1 MYPVSEDYIS
11 AMRCPVQR
19 HRLTGTVGEVAFAD
33 EDILSGSFSITGQC
47 SENGNVQIGQVYI
60 GELKMTFLSKDKLSR
75 YSLKGAEI
83 TPHFGLRLSSG
94 SYEYIPLGV
103 FTVQEASWGVSGVA
117 ITAYDHLAK
126 LDRSFS
132 GSKLH
137 GTPFTLLTLACT
149 NCGIELGML
158 RDEFEDFPNGT
169 AVLQIYE
176 DNDCETWRDIVSWIA
191 QTLGANV
198 FADRE
203 GKIVLRKYGR
213 EVVDTVDDYHRL
225 SGATFGDY
233 ETCYTGLSCVN
244 IEEQTT
250 SYYGE
255 EEDTGLTYNL
265 GMNPFLQYAVSGTVD
280 EMRRSIL
287 TSLGEILYVPF
298 RVDVIGN
305 PAYDLMDVIRF
316 TDGIADGEKISCI
329 TKYQFRYGDRFSF
342 QGDGQNPAL
351 ASQNSK
357 SDKKIAG
364 LMSQIESITSSIN
377 HLIYDYNTGP
387 LEVSQY
393 EMTVGMITFYISEQA
408 DVEGHFLMRYEAS
421 NPTRITLRFYDTQVE
436 ELYSPLIME
445 VQEGKGVIGIP
456 HAYLHREVGI
466 HAVYVTVQC
475 TIGDLFIPTR
485 GVFYSIDAGNFAT
498 AIDEIPMDI
507 RDITMRQLLES
518 NGPDEIWTIGLEK
531 GEAYV
536 SKRPYSTSPNARAGW
551 EGVIALGKA
560 VDAAIEFDG
569 EWVCRTDAEQYTLQT
584 EDQPWYFYITEEGEL
599 YARHGEDE
607 ESITLLDTDVTH
619 VSVCRGYSSML
630 YPDQDQG
637 LVCAYIKDHEVC
649 YRTYV
654 YDPLLDTKKWLSAVC
669 LDDSESWDSVHVT
682 RLNDY
687 RLSFTLSNDER
698 NLWLITERTYVGQSA
713 YPELATFFTRP
724 GWLGVSVVTED
735 IVYDGE
741 ARAFEIEGEPQ
752 TDFIVDFPHD
762 VKLWKNYHSG
772 DPIVAVNGETLA
784 ENRYTVTTDDKVLLL
799 KLKTAVGPQR
809 NANSVITLT
818 MPGFTHYVEGNGI
831 RYMFDE
837 DLTYSWMIIRPIR
850 IVNGYEI
857 ENIRLTND
865 PDITI
870 LISPIVDVKARA
882 VKEERTLSFGT
893 AALVVVKEVKAVN
906 TTAPE
911 ESMTFSI
918 ATESTITVTL
928 AGTSPI

>member
-11 AMRCPVQR
+11 AMRRPVQR
-19 HRLTGTVGEVAFAD
+19 HRLTGTVGEVTFAD

-75 YSLKGAEI
+75 YSLKGTEI
-83 TPHFGLRLSSG
+83 TPYFGLRIESG
-94 SYEYIPLGV
+94 SYEFIPLGV

-149 NCGIELGML
+149 NCGVELGML
-158 RDEFEDFPNGT
+158 RDEFEDFSNGT

-265 GMNPFLQYAVSGTVD
+265 GMNPFLQYATSGTVD

-287 TSLGEILYVPF
+287 TALGEILYVPF

-316 TDGIADGEKISCI
+316 TDGIADGEKLSCI

-377 HLIYDYNTGP
+377 RLIYDYNTGP

-475 TIGDLFIPTR
+475 TIGELSIPTR

-536 SKRPYSTSPNARAGW
+536 SKRPYSTSPNARVGW
-551 EGVIALGKA
+551 EGVLALGKA

-569 EWVCRTDAEQYTLQT
+569 TWVYRVSEQQYTLET
-584 EDQPWYFYITEEGEL
+584 EDQPWYFWTTEEGTL
-599 YARHGEDE
+599 YAQHGEDADGKE
-607 ESITLLDTDVTH
+607 ILDTGVKS
-619 VSVCRGYSSML
+619 VSACRGYSSAL
-630 YPDQDQG
+630 YPDHDQG
-637 LVCAYIKDHEVC
+637 LVVAYVKDGKPW
-649 YRTYV
+649 YRQYAYV
-654 YDPLLDTKKWLSAVC
+654 EALDGKDWLDPVLLIDEEA
-669 LDDSESWDSVHVT
+669 ESIRVS

-687 RLSFTLSNDER
+687 RLSFTTSTDEK
-698 NLWLITERTYVGQSA
+698 NLWFYTERTYVGNAVPS
-713 YPELATFFTRP
+713 ELIDLPYEAKGGTFCYMP
-724 GWLGVSVVTED
+724 
-735 IVYDGE
+735 DGLDE
-741 ARAFEIEGEPQ
+741 ELRL
-752 TDFIVDFPHD
+752 TDFIVSEDRLILTLLLDKQLVYRTSDISDRELVTFSSGIED
-762 VKLWKNYHSG
+762 KNVKS
-772 DPIVAVNGETLA
+772 I
-784 ENRYTVTTDDKVLLL
+784 TVTPENGMTEIVVEL
-799 KLKTAVGPQR
+799 KSRSKTL
-809 NANSVITLT
+809 ITEV
-818 MPGFTHYVEGNGI
+818 YVN
-831 RYMFDE
+831 
-837 DLTYSWMIIRPIR
+837 
-850 IVNGYEI
+850 
-857 ENIRLTND
+857 
-865 PDITI
+865 
-870 LISPIVDVKARA
+870 
-882 VKEERTLSFGT
+882 
-893 AALVVVKEVKAVN
+893 AALYPQLHMLLDGRYEVICLQSVTASYDNTVYTTAETKDTVALPAYTQHGFDYIDIALPVKEVSDQVN
-906 TTAPE
+906 MPTHDALNYRYLSISMPVQTLTEVTAMPL
-911 ESMTFSI
+911 SDAMGFDYIQTG
-918 ATESTITVTL
+918 TE
-928 AGTSPI
+928 PI